1 MSAAGVSVRSEKHLF
16 SHLFLEINDLSPI
29 YLEIDRLWTV
39 VPMASGSKK
48 CEILTILL
56 HF

>member
-1 MSAAGVSVRSEKHLF
+1 MSVRSEKHLF